1 MLNDADEW
9 PIPCPECGY
18 EIHKQIGWLKNNS
31 SFSCPRCRF
40 VGEFHTEAFI
50 KALDQLKKTIG
61 GAARNAGLFKKK
73 P

>member
-1 MLNDADEW
+1 MLNDADKW
-9 PIPCPECGY
+9 PVMCPECGY
-18 EIHKQIGWLKNNS
+18 EAHERIGWLKNNS
-31 SFSCPRCRF
+31 SFTCPHCEF

-50 KALDQLKKTIG
+50 KMLDQLKKTIS